1 MAHILFFSYLCVK
14 AAIRSTSGGPLQ
26 SLNYFINLTD
36 AFHLYPPGHHQRSHC
51 EQKSPPDFHVNCS
64 CSSKTDRIKVSAT
77 LSLSMGTILGTWLI

>member
-51 EQKSPPDFHVNCS
+51 EQKSPTDFHVNCS
-64 CSSKTDRIKVSAT
+64 YSSKTDRIKVSAT
-77 LSLSMGTILGTWLI
+77 LSLSMGTILGTWPI